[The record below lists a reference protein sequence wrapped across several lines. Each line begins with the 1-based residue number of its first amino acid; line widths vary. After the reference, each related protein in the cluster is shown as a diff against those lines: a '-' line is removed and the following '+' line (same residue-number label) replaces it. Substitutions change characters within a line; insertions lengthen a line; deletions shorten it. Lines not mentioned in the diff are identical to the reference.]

1 MRLLAFLEPPVV
13 FLVALALLIVSIV
26 CMSIGADAQHIVG
39 PISDC
44 SGSIG
49 PSPANIVF
57 PSSGLGGNAPQD
69 YLLIQNNS
77 PANQIIWINVLGGT
91 ATLGPPSIQLAPT
104 ASVSY
109 SSTTYP
115 LPKLPVSIIA
125 SSSGAVY
132 TCHYK

>member
-1 MRLLAFLEPPVV
+1 MRLRTLLAVL
-13 FLVALALLIVSIV
+13 LLA
-26 CMSIGADAQHIVG
+26 MPFAAEAQHIVG

-49 PSPANIVF
+49 ASPANIVF
-57 PSSGLGGNAPQD
+57 PSSGSGGNAPQD

-77 PANQIIWINVLGGT
+77 PANQIIWVNVLGGT

-115 LPKLPVSIIA
+115 LPKLPVSVVA